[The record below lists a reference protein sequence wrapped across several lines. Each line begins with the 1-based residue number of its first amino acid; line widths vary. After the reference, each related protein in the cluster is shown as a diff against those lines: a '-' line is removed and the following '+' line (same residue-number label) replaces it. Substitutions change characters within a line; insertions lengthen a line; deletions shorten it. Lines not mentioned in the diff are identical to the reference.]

1 MEWII
6 LIIGILIGS
15 FLNVCIYRI
24 PNNQSVSYPPSSC
37 SNCNTRIKYY
47 DLIPIVSY
55 ILLGGRC
62 RSCGEKISLRYPSIE
77 GLNGI
82 LYFLLYNTYG
92 FSLSTLFFMPIV
104 SILIV
109 ITFIDY
115 DHMIIPYR
123 LNIML
128 GILGI
133 INILLG
139 MYPVTAKSSL
149 IGAVLGFGFFFL
161 IAIVTG
167 GQMGGGDIFLM
178 GVLGL
183 ILGLGEILM
192 VTVLSFITGAVISV
206 ILLLTKIKGRKD
218 PIPFG
223 PFIALS
229 AVLVILFGN
238 DILYFY
244 YKILL

>member
-1 MEWII
+1 
-6 LIIGILIGS
+6 
-15 FLNVCIYRI
+15 
-24 PNNQSVSYPPSSC
+24 
-37 SNCNTRIKYY
+37 
-47 DLIPIVSY
+47 
-55 ILLGGRC
+55 
-62 RSCGEKISLRYPSIE
+62 
-77 GLNGI
+77 
-82 LYFLLYNTYG
+82 
-92 FSLSTLFFMPIV
+92 
-104 SILIV
+104 
-109 ITFIDY
+109 
-115 DHMIIPYR
+115 
-123 LNIML
+123 
-128 GILGI
+128 
-133 INILLG
+133 

>member
-55 ILLGGRC
+55 VLLKGRC

-109 ITFIDY
+109 VTFIDY

>member
-1 MEWII
+1 MSGII
-6 LIIGILIGS
+6 LLFGLFIGS

-109 ITFIDY
+109 VTFIDY

-139 MYPVTAKSSL
+139 MYPVTAKSSM
-149 IGAVLGFGFFFL
+149 IGAAVGFGFFFL

-183 ILGLGEILM
+183 ILGLGDILM
-192 VTVLSFITGAVISV
+192 VTVLSFITGAVLSV
-206 ILLLTKIKGRKD
+206 ILLITKIKDRKD